1 VYLLFA
7 YFVFSKLLRFPFCR
21 YVGSYQKKNRLEH
34 KRLDKLVYVSYNRKM
49 ANRFQRIRQLGSKEN
64 KSNPLILQ
72 EFRWE
77 NEWVHENDEDNNDEN
92 SLWRVVDEAVGA
104 TEHLR
109 GRNLPRAAAGA
120 VNRTYTRTRKRIAG
134 PPQFGESD
142 SDEEMQEQG
151 EELAVASTEDLTDG
165 LFELADEMLVS
176 SLI

>member
-1 VYLLFA
+1 
-7 YFVFSKLLRFPFCR
+7 
-21 YVGSYQKKNRLEH
+21 
-34 KRLDKLVYVSYNRKM
+34 VYVSYNRKM
-49 ANRFQRIRQLGSKEN
+49 ANRFQRIRELGSKGN

-72 EFRWE
+72 EFQWE

-92 SLWRVVDEAVGA
+92 SLWRAVDEAVGA

-120 VNRTYTRTRKRIAG
+120 VNRTYTRTRKRIAR

-151 EELAVASTEDLTDG
+151 EELVVASTEDPTEEG
-165 LFELADEMLVS
+165 LFELADEMLD
-176 SLI
+176 